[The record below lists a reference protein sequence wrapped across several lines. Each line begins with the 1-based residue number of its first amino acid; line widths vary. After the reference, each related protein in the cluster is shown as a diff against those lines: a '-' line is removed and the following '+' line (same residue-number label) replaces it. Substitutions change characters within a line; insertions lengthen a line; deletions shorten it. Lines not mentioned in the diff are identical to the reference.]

1 MTLPEEY
8 AEAATMPIVSMKG
21 AVKTRPG
28 FRLGPMDLQIEAGY
42 VVALVGPNGSGKSTL
57 FRLLMHLERPDE
69 GEVRLFGE
77 RYPQDEVG
85 IKRRVG
91 YVPELSVG
99 HDDMTAEELGAFVS
113 RWYPTW
119 NGERYGD
126 LVRRFEIDPGRRF
139 DKLSKGMQR
148 RLAFAVAVACEPELL
163 LLDEPTVGVDPFARR
178 TMMEEIVCDV
188 EAGDRTVVFAT
199 HNVDEVRR
207 VADYVA
213 FLHGG
218 RFLGF
223 HEKDALLERW
233 KALWVERPPDP
244 EASLPGLVSVEG
256 TTPARLVTNSPE
268 ETRTALEQRG
278 AKVLRTTALDL
289 EEILSHLAEEAA
301 DDPNR
306 PTQSPFG
313 VESRRAQR

>member
-1 MTLPEEY
+1 MMLPDKY
-8 AEAATMPIVSMKG
+8 AEAATTPVVSVEG

-28 FRLGPMDLQIEAGY
+28 FRLGPVDLEIEAGY

-57 FRLLMHLERPDE
+57 FRLLMNLERPDE

-77 RYPQDEVG
+77 RYPDDEVR

-99 HDDMTAEELGAFVS
+99 HDDTTAEELGAFVS
-113 RWYPTW
+113 RWYPSW
-119 NGERYGD
+119 NPERYGD

-163 LLDEPTVGVDPFARR
+163 LLDEPTDGVDPFARR
-178 TMMEEIVCDV
+178 TMMEEIVRHV

-207 VADYVA
+207 IADYVA
-213 FLHGG
+213 LLHGG

-268 ETRTALEQRG
+268 ETRTALEDRG

-289 EEILSHLAEEAA
+289 AEILSHLAEEATEYPSRTMRNSSRA
-301 DDPNR
+301 AN
-306 PTQSPFG
+306 G
-313 VESRRAQR
+313 VAGS